1 MAKRRP
7 SGDGMVRK
15 RDDGRWEGR
24 IVVGHKENG
33 DSIFHYVSAKT
44 QKALMEKLHRCI
56 VEYDGAD
63 LTEDSHMTLGEW
75 LDIWLKECAEP
86 SVRPSTYKGY
96 RGYAERNIKP
106 SLGSKQISK
115 VTAADVQTLYRKLQ
129 REGGVDG
136 GALSPTTVR
145 RIHGVLHQAL
155 NAAVDRHLIVKN
167 PTDDVTLPKKVTA
180 AKTIL
185 NDKQLERFMEAI
197 KADEHWHDFFYLE
210 ITTGLR
216 RGELCGLMWTDFDAE
231 KGTLTVR
238 RTLHNKVGGGYYV
251 GETKTGAGRRIIKL
265 PPSTVQLLSERKRTS
280 ISQWI
285 FPNPIHPEDPIM
297 PNSGY
302 TRMKKLLAEAG
313 LPDMRFHDLRHT
325 FATMSLEHGM
335 DVKTLSAIIGH
346 VSAKTTLN
354 IYTHITNEMQENAAA
369 SIDRGIAKAEISRQ
383 KAEAAS
389 EAQRFEPYTPPRRRP
404 GTGYIK
410 QLKEDLW
417 EGRYSP
423 VWPDGKKHSR
433 NVYGRTREEC
443 EEKLA
448 KLILQMKAEIAA
460 LRNGTAAEHPDG
472 VSPKKKQLAE
482 YLRQNPGVSNK
493 SYIARETGMA
503 RTTVQKY
510 FDEVRAELAEP
521 ANT

>member
-1 MAKRRP
+1 MPTPRQHALLSASSAHRWLACTAAPHFEESFPDGTSSYAEEGTLAHAICELYARKKFTVLSTRKFNSELKKLQARP
-7 SGDGMVRK
+7 LYSDEIKPNQPIDPSYVRK
-15 RDDGRWEGR
+15 RLQQILER
-24 IVVGHKENG
+24 
-33 DSIFHYVSAKT
+33 
-44 QKALMEKLHRCI
+44 
-56 VEYDGAD
+56 AD
-63 LTEDSHMTLGEW
+63 
-75 LDIWLKECAEP
+75 C
-86 SVRPSTYKGY
+86 
-96 RGYAERNIKP
+96 
-106 SLGSKQISK
+106 
-115 VTAADVQTLYRKLQ
+115 
-129 REGGVDG
+129 
-136 GALSPTTVR
+136 
-145 RIHGVLHQAL
+145 
-155 NAAVDRHLIVKN
+155 
-167 PTDDVTLPKKVTA
+167 KKV
-180 AKTIL
+180 
-185 NDKQLERFMEAI
+185 
-197 KADEHWHDFFYLE
+197 
-210 ITTGLR
+210 
-216 RGELCGLMWTDFDAE
+216 
-231 KGTLTVR
+231 
-238 RTLHNKVGGGYYV
+238 
-251 GETKTGAGRRIIKL
+251 
-265 PPSTVQLLSERKRTS
+265 
-280 ISQWI
+280 
-285 FPNPIHPEDPIM
+285 
-297 PNSGY
+297 
-302 TRMKKLLAEAG
+302 
-313 LPDMRFHDLRHT
+313 RFHDLRHT

-460 LRNGTAAEHPDG
+460 LRNGTAAEYPDG
-472 VSPKKKQLAE
+472 VSPKKKQLVE
-482 YLRQNPGVSNK
+482 YLRQHPGVSNK
-493 SYIARETGMA
+493 SYIARETGMD

-510 FDEVRAELAEP
+510 YDEVRAELAAP